1 MARSSNTYSYASNL
15 DNTIDVV
22 ALTLFWAEGSKFRKH
37 VEITNSDPEAIR
49 IFSKF
54 LLERCHVSKK
64 KLKGR
69 LQIHD
74 KNNVKKAITYWSKIS
89 GVPKNS
95 IIVSIRKNKK
105 SNRTNKHPN
114 GIFSIRY
121 NSVGLHEIL
130 RIVVETQIK
139 YLNF

>member
-1 MARSSNTYSYASNL
+1 MVRSSNTYSYTSNL
-15 DNTIDVV
+15 DNKIDVV
-22 ALTLFWAEGSKFRKH
+22 ALTLFWAEGSKFRKR
-37 VEITNSDPEAIR
+37 VEVTNSDPEVIR

-54 LLERCHVSKK
+54 LIERCHVSKK

-74 KNNVKKAITYWSKIS
+74 KDNVKKAIAFWSKVS

-95 IIVSIRKNKK
+95 IAVSIRKSKK

-114 GIFSIRY
+114 GIFSVRY
-121 NSVGLHEIL
+121 NSVGLQEIL
-130 RIVVETQIK
+130 RCVVDTQLK